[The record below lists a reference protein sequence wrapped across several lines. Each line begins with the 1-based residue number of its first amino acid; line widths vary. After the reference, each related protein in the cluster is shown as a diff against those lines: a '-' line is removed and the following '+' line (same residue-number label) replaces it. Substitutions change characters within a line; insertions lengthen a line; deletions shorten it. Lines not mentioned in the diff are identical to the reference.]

1 MHMAVRRFI
10 RAFGGGRSVAALE
23 LENAVLRHQL
33 SVSGRAVKRPRLR
46 RRDRLLLAAV
56 STLLP
61 RERWSVLLVSPQTLL
76 RWHRELVARKW
87 THRRRLPGR
96 PPLDPSVR
104 ELVLRLARENSRWG
118 CLRIQGELR
127 KLGVRVGATTVR
139 SILRRSGFG
148 PAPRR
153 QGTSWREFLRAE
165 AQGILACDFF
175 TVETAWLR
183 TLYVLF
189 FVEHGSRRVHRAGVT
204 ANPDS
209 AWMTQ
214 QGRNLAVE
222 ERLENVR
229 FLLHDR
235 DARFSGPFDALIR
248 SEGVRVIKTP
258 VRAPRANAIAERW
271 VRTVRNECLD
281 HVLVF
286 GRRRLEQILRSYVAH
301 FNTERPHRSLELA
314 APAGSPR
321 SRGSP
326 PADPSPRRG
335 RRADSR
341 VLRCR
346 RMSDHTRVFLV
357 ARNPDAESKL
367 PYLLRLPL
375 EDGILLKARESWP
388 ATARVYC
395 HRFEPAW
402 SAEAEIIE
410 QAPVLLCRRRGAA
423 IDLVLDRPRL
433 ARSQFVFTQVKGRE
447 AIFWQTQKTARGANP
462 GGRIPRRR
470 ALSGAVTIAVDTRER
485 YPYRFAQQGAE
496 TVRETVPAGD
506 CARRRLRHPCARR
519 QRARRGRA

>member
-1 MHMAVRRFI
+1 VFFFLMHMAVRRFL

-33 SVSGRAVKRPRLR
+33 GVLGRTVKRPPLR
-46 RRDRLLLAAV
+46 RRDRMLLAAV

-61 RERWSVLLVSPQTLL
+61 RERWSVFLVSPQTLL

-87 THRRRLPGR
+87 TYRRRLPGR
-96 PPLDPSVR
+96 PPLDPALR

-118 CLRIQGELR
+118 CVRIQGELC
-127 KLGVRVGATTVR
+127 KLGIPVGATTIR

-153 QGTSWREFLRAE
+153 RGTSWGAFLRAQ
-165 AQGILACDFF
+165 AQGIVACDFF

-189 FVEHGSRRVHRAGVT
+189 FVEHGSRRVHLAGVT
-204 ANPDS
+204 ANPDG
-209 AWMTQ
+209 AWMCQ
-214 QGRNLAVE
+214 QARNLAVE

-235 DARFSGPFDALIR
+235 DAKFSGPFDALIR

-286 GRRRLEQILRSYVAH
+286 GRRHLEQILRSYVGH
-301 FNTERPHRSLELA
+301 FNAERPHRSLELA

-326 PADPSPRRG
+326 SADILRRDVVG
-335 RRADSR
+335 G
-341 VLRCR
+341 LI
-346 RMSDHTRVFLV
+346 H
-357 ARNPDAESKL
+357 E
-367 PYLLRLPL
+367 Y
-375 EDGILLKARESWP
+375 
-388 ATARVYC
+388 Y
-395 HRFEPAW
+395 
-402 SAEAEIIE
+402 
-410 QAPVLLCRRRGAA
+410 AA
-423 IDLVLDRPRL
+423 
-433 ARSQFVFTQVKGRE
+433 A
-447 AIFWQTQKTARGANP
+447 A
-462 GGRIPRRR
+462 
-470 ALSGAVTIAVDTRER
+470 
-485 YPYRFAQQGAE
+485 
-496 TVRETVPAGD
+496 
-506 CARRRLRHPCARR
+506 
-519 QRARRGRA
+519 